1 VPPETVPP
9 VADLDKLWPTLQ
21 ADPQFA
27 TFVDLVTRGGFTA
40 DIDEFARFTVFAPT
54 NEAFADIDPARLE
67 EVLADREL
75 MAQILA
81 FHIVEGEVRAADLPR
96 RLETIGGWELR
107 IAIADSSVT
116 VEDATVTQADIL
128 AANGV
133 IHAIDSVMIPP
144 LPR

>member
-1 VPPETVPP
+1 VPP

-54 NEAFADIDPARLE
+54 NAAFADIDPARLE
-67 EVLADREL
+67 EVLADRDL

-96 RLETIGGWELR
+96 RLETIGGWDLR

-116 VEDATVTQADIL
+116 VEDATVTQADIV

-133 IHAIDSVMIPP
+133 IHAIDTVMIPP